1 MRLAMLLISI
11 LLGLIPLA
19 GIGWII
25 YTGTM
30 TTVDGLFEILIM
42 LSISGVF
49 FLNAFW
55 ELRDQGLVGKG
66 KSAEP
71 AKPSSAPDE
80 S

>member
-1 MRLAMLLISI
+1 
-11 LLGLIPLA
+11 
-19 GIGWII
+19 
-25 YTGTM
+25 
-30 TTVDGLFEILIM
+30 
-42 LSISGVF
+42 LSISGLF